1 MGRREFITILGG
13 AAAWPLTARA
23 QPPPRRVSVLMAT
36 HEDDADARKCTPLCF
51 GRDVASSVES
61 SSSKPN

>member
-13 AAAWPLTARA
+13 TAAWPLTACA

-36 HEDDADARKCTPLCF
+36 HEDDADAQMHAALFRQGCGQL
-51 GRDVASSVES
+51 G
-61 SSSKPN
+61 

>member
-36 HEDDADARKCTPLCF
+36 HEDDADAQMHAALFRQGCGQL
-51 GRDVASSVES
+51 G
-61 SSSKPN
+61 